1 MAHFVSLQ
9 IDGWVGA
16 MLVSTPAAFNPLLP
30 IGITEAVR
38 RVETR
43 RYAQKLW
50 VAFMV

>member
-1 MAHFVSLQ
+1 MAHFVSWQ